1 MSRLQAL
8 NRSFYNDLI
17 PRYMDKKE
25 YYPIISLDFSINSF
39 NCARLLKKLCDP
51 ARPFV
56 VQNWDDKPDYGE
68 VE

>member
-1 MSRLQAL
+1 
-8 NRSFYNDLI
+8 
-17 PRYMDKKE
+17 MDKKE